1 MVLCA
6 FCIRNFRQ
14 QCQRCRYLLFPCS
27 WWYKQSFL
35 RLLWL
40 LALCSIL
47 VFTKGNEFIECHIC
61 KGLIQVTQ
69 IRKLNPGNFFIVH
82 RIKHTTVLKIYI
94 HLNTMLAVTR
104 CAVRQRHCGQVAEI
118 RFLLKAL
125 QRVQVDHA
133 YAFVQQIFSV
143 SLCVVH
149 DCKALWRCSKV
160 CQEILWNGSA
170 VLVTIQG
177 NGKRC
182 TCIYVFF
189 DLLDKLDF
197 VIIFH
202 LLSDMSIRVQI
213 VQSTNS
219 QRFYICCL
227 FATAFFRLVIQ
238 RIFCNAPIKVTAA
251 QFFVEQRVLRIIQPN
266 HMIVDCK
273 NFIFFNA
280 QINLIAK

>member
-1 MVLCA
+1 M
-6 FCIRNFRQ
+6 
-14 QCQRCRYLLFPCS
+14 
-27 WWYKQSFL
+27 
-35 RLLWL
+35 
-40 LALCSIL
+40 
-47 VFTKGNEFIECHIC
+47 
-61 KGLIQVTQ
+61 
-69 IRKLNPGNFFIVH
+69 
-82 RIKHTTVLKIYI
+82 
-94 HLNTMLAVTR
+94 
-104 CAVRQRHCGQVAEI
+104 
-118 RFLLKAL
+118 
-125 QRVQVDHA
+125 
-133 YAFVQQIFSV
+133 

-213 VQSTNS
+213 VQSANCL
-219 QRFYICCL
+219 RFYTGCL
-227 FATAFFRLVIQ
+227 LATVFFRLVIQ

-251 QFFVEQRVLRIIQPN
+251 QFFVEQRVLRIIQSN

-273 NFIFFNA
+273 NLIFFNA